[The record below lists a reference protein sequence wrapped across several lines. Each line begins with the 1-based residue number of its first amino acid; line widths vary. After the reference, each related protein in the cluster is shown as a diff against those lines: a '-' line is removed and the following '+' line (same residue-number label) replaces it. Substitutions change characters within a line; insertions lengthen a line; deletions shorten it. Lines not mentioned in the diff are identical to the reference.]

1 MPAERKI
8 YSVVERD
15 IFTCRK
21 NEVSSVRND
30 LRYGLHV
37 NTRISANKSKSEMLK
52 DEDLNGA
59 VYKHLNLERV
69 SRRAIKRHVTC

>member
-1 MPAERKI
+1 MPAGLEKDRLLPVERGVLNCLRKKI

-15 IFTCRK
+15 ILTFRK
-21 NEVSSVRND
+21 NEVSSFRND

-52 DEDLNGA
+52 DED
-59 VYKHLNLERV
+59 
-69 SRRAIKRHVTC
+69 